1 MARFVFLVFAL
12 VALSTGRA
20 SADTLV
26 LVQGY
31 LGDAGSWRATGIVRV
46 LGDYG
51 WRDAGHMSA
60 RAGQI
65 IKFPSGQ
72 SGKNRV
78 YTIDLPTEAPITVQS
93 RILAR
98 YLLAIANLHKGEP
111 LHVAG
116 HSAGG
121 VVARAAMVTNPALKV
136 ATLITIAS
144 PNLGTGSAETGLQVS
159 NSPLGWFAPMVGAGT
174 LNRSRALYV
183 ELVRERPGTFLGW
196 LNRQRHPETRYI
208 SIVRAG
214 GDDWVPAYSQ
224 NLNNVAAL
232 AGKARVVVV
241 AGGHGLGFYDGLSI
255 ANLLAAKR

>member
-1 MARFVFLVFAL
+1 MARFVLIIFAL
-12 VALSTGRA
+12 FAVSISRA
-20 SADTLV
+20 NADTLV

-78 YTIDLPTEAPITVQS
+78 YTIDLPTEAPITLQS
-93 RILAR
+93 RVLAR
-98 YLLAIANLHKGEP
+98 YLAAISNLHKGEP
-111 LHVAG
+111 LHVVG

-121 VVARAAMVTNPALKV
+121 VVARSALVSNPTLKA

-144 PNLGTGSAETGLQVS
+144 PNLGTGSAETGLRIS

-196 LNRQRHPETRYI
+196 LNRQRHPQTRYI
-208 SIVRAG
+208 SITRAN

-224 NLNNVAAL
+224 DLNNVAAL
-232 AGKARVVVV
+232 RGKAQVVRV
-241 AGGHGLGFYDGLSI
+241 AGGHGLGFYDGVTI